1 MKPVFDPSRFSNSI
15 DSESRWNSPR
25 VFTRAGIQGFLIFLI
40 GILLSGCVDYQQSMP
55 ILPMGASPN
64 EVQTIIGPPKSKSR
78 DGSLSTWN
86 YGDGAVCVFKEG
98 KLVASNLSSP
108 SQYSSYVSSGVT
120 LPPVSVNVV
129 PAVYPPAVYYGGG
142 GGGAGV
148 ILGEATTAGAGMDA
162 HTTEITGG
170 ITTAEATTT
179 GATTTA
185 ETGTITRIIN
195 SHDYSG
201 SFVWCDCLRSDWDG
215 VLCLRQAAVAR
226 EADGSWHCA
235 HGIPLSRL

>member
-142 GGGAGV
+142 WGGWG
-148 ILGEATTAGAGMDA
+148 LGWGYPW
-162 HTTEITGG
+162 GG
-170 ITTAEATTT
+170 YY
-179 GATTTA
+179 GW
-185 ETGTITRIIN
+185 GGYGRPYYGNYWRYNNCRGNYYRGNYYRGNGNHN
-195 SHDYSG
+195 SH
-201 SFVWCDCLRSDWDG
+201 
-215 VLCLRQAAVAR
+215 
-226 EADGSWHCA
+226 H
-235 HGIPLSRL
+235 